1 MSLGSLDLHQGSSD
15 NALEDGTSFI
25 IEQMNFVNDEKLELF
40 GNLVGFASDN
50 IPLLWSGQDYVSF
63 RKFTLRELHITC
75 KLLDLYAKVPQLR

>member
-1 MSLGSLDLHQGSSD
+1 MSLGPLDLHQGSSH

-25 IEQMNFVNDEKLELF
+25 IQQMDFVNDQKLELF

-63 RKFTLRELHITC
+63 G
-75 KLLDLYAKVPQLR
+75 KLPL